1 MSHPTASGP
10 TMPDPGTL
18 PGMLTGLRVIEVADE
33 LGEYCGLLL
42 AGLGAEV
49 IKVEP
54 PQGNPTRAI
63 GPFYEDVEDPE
74 RSLHFW
80 SYNRGKKSVALD
92 TATAAGR
99 ARLLEL
105 LAHADILLDS
115 TCGRLA
121 RDLELGEPLTDRFPA
136 LISARITPFGDTGPW
151 KDYHASDLIHLALGG
166 VMMNCGYDPN
176 PDGSYST
183 PPIAP
188 QVWHAYHIAGDQTAV
203 AILAALMHRL
213 RTGQGQDVSCAVH
226 QAVSINTELDLMS
239 WVMRHAPLY
248 RQTARHASET
258 PSDVPNISST
268 SDGRWNM
275 TWGVSARDK
284 ARLVPFLQRFDKA
297 EDLQPPSSDT
307 DMTARS
313 TPGSA
318 EVDTETRHMLEVI
331 QRFVASYD
339 YEHLPWHEAQ
349 DAGLLWAPVR
359 KPHENAQ
366 DTHWLAR
373 SSFSDIEHPELGR
386 RLRYPTSKWLGT
398 ATAWQPGTR
407 APFIGEHNDDAS
419 LTKPLSG
426 DACDAARGETGTQA
440 NHDASA
446 AANDTAHGDAGSSA
460 AKRPAQA
467 RDPSPR
473 AATTLSRH
481 GTPFPLQGVRIFDFS
496 WFLASA
502 GGTRFLNALG
512 AESIKVE
519 WKENPDTRLAA
530 MAPVGGREARE
541 KATAPLPGVTDPDM
555 GGQFN
560 NKNAGKR
567 GMSLNIRHP
576 KGLAIAK
583 ALIRECDIV
592 AEGFSPGVLQR
603 LGLGYDVLKSIRPD
617 IIYVQQSGMGAIGR
631 YGRFRTVGPVAASF
645 AGSTEMSGL
654 PEPAMPA
661 GWGYSYL
668 DWIGAYGFALA
679 ALGALY
685 HRERTGEGQ
694 WIDSSQCESGIFQT
708 ATPVLDWSANN
719 RVWTRYGNRSPYKP
733 AAPHGAY
740 RCAGR
745 DAWIAIACFDDTQW
759 RAFVDTAQLPA
770 LASDARFA
778 TLADR
783 LANQDALDA
792 LVNAWTSGQEPHA
805 CMQRLQRA
813 GVPAGVCQTAADRC
827 ETDPQLDALG
837 WLTEVTGTRIGR
849 WPVVEFPVKLAATP
863 AHSGGVIDRGA
874 PCYGEDNAHILS
886 EWLGYSASDIDAL
899 REEGV
904 L

>member
-1 MSHPTASGP
+1 MSHPNATGP
-10 TMPDPGTL
+10 TMPDPSHL
-18 PGMLTGLRVIEVADE
+18 PGMLAGLRVIEVADE
-33 LGEYCGLLL
+33 SGEYCGLLL

-49 IKVEP
+49 IKIEP
-54 PQGNPTRAI
+54 PQGSPTRRI

-80 SYNRGKKSVALD
+80 AYNRGKKSVALD
-92 TATAAGR
+92 TASAAGR
-99 ARLLEL
+99 ARLLGMLE
-105 LAHADILLDS
+105 HADILLDS
-115 TCGRLA
+115 SCGQLV
-121 RDLELGEPLTDRFPA
+121 RDLKLDAPLTQRFPS
-136 LISARITPFGDTGPW
+136 LIHARITPFGDSGPW
-151 KDYHASDLIHLALGG
+151 KDYRASDLIHLALGG

-176 PDGSYST
+176 PDLTYST

-188 QVWHAYHIAGDQTAV
+188 QVWHAYHIAGDQTAA
-203 AILAALMHRL
+203 AIVAALLHRQ
-213 RTGQGQDVSCAVH
+213 RTGEGQDVSCAIH

-248 RQTARHASET
+248 RQTARHAAET
-258 PSDVPNISST
+258 PSDVPNISRT

-284 ARLVPFLQRFDKA
+284 ARLVPFLQQFDKA
-297 EDLQPPSSDT
+297 EDLQPPSNDI
-307 DMTARS
+307 DMTARN
-313 TPGSA
+313 TPGST
-318 EVDTETRHMLEVI
+318 EVDAETRHMLEVI
-331 QRFVASYD
+331 QRFVGSYD
-339 YEHLPWHEAQ
+339 YEHLPWREAQ
-349 DAGLLWAPVR
+349 EAGLLWAPVR
-359 KPHENAQ
+359 KPHENAL
-366 DTHWLAR
+366 DEHWLAR
-373 SSFSDIEHPELGR
+373 SSFSDIAHPELGR
-386 RLRYPTSKWLGT
+386 RFRYPTSKWLST
-398 ATAWQPGTR
+398 ATAWQPGRR
-407 APFIGEHNDDAS
+407 APFVGEHNDDPS
-419 LTKPLSG
+419 LAKPLPG
-426 DACDAARGETGTQA
+426 NTRGEASNKLPATPR
-440 NHDASA
+440 DAS
-446 AANDTAHGDAGSSA
+446 
-460 AKRPAQA
+460 PV
-467 RDPSPR
+467 
-473 AATTLSRH
+473 TLSKH
-481 GTPFPLQGVRIFDFS
+481 GKPFPLQGVRIFDFS

-519 WKENPDTRLAA
+519 WKTNPDTRLAA

-541 KATAPLPGVTDPDM
+541 KATGPLPGVTDPDM

-583 ALIRECDIV
+583 DLIRMSDIV
-592 AEGFSPGVLQR
+592 AEGFSPGVLDR

-645 AGSTEMSGL
+645 SGTTEMSGL
-654 PEPAMPA
+654 PDPAMPA

-685 HRERTGEGQ
+685 HRDRTGEGQ
-694 WIDSSQCESGIFQT
+694 WIDSSQCESGIYQT
-708 ATPVLDWSANN
+708 ATSVLDWSANG
-719 RVWTRYGNRSPYKP
+719 RVWSRYGNRSPYKP

-740 RCAGR
+740 RCNGR
-745 DAWIAIACFDDTQW
+745 DAWIAIACFDDAQW
-759 RAFVDTAQLPA
+759 HAFVDVAQLPA
-770 LASDARFA
+770 LASDPRFA

-783 LANQDALDA
+783 LAHQDELDA
-792 LVNAWTSGQEPHA
+792 LVNAWTSTQDPYA
-805 CMQRLQRA
+805 CMTRLQRA

-827 ETDPQLDALG
+827 DIDPQLAELG

-849 WPVVEFPVKLAATP
+849 WPVVEFPVKLGATP
-863 AHSGGVIDRGA
+863 AYSGGVIDRGA
-874 PCYGEDNAHILS
+874 PCYGEDNEHVLGQ
-886 EWLGYSASDIDAL
+886 WLGYSASEIDAL

-904 L
+904 I